1 MSGKLS
7 ESGAVNEVEFY
18 EGYRKRLEIKLK
30 HKNIQ
35 ITRDQHL
42 LETLSDAQKPAIKTS
57 LQNTLREKEEI
68 LAMLDQIREKLE
80 NLSDAD

>member
-1 MSGKLS
+1 MSGKSS
-7 ESGAVNEVEFY
+7 EGGAVNEVEFY

-35 ITRDQHL
+35 ITRDEHL
-42 LETLSDAQKPAIKTS
+42 LETLPEVQKPAIKTS

-68 LAMLDQIREKLE
+68 LAMLVQIREKLE